1 MMKGLIHGPLRLLL
15 AVGAIYLFCHYF
27 TRDYKPST
35 FFTSASTGDVVGVF
49 VLLQLFSCFALYMG
63 INGVRDLMRKR
74 IRMRVMYVV
83 NVLILLSIIF
93 FAFFGKNDGN
103 DKSEPASDWDFL
115 YGLAFFAMVYF
126 AIYDFIIL
134 FIKRKKYVEKKEPE
148 FGMENIT

>member
-1 MMKGLIHGPLRLLL
+1 M
-15 AVGAIYLFCHYF
+15 FCLVYGHQWSSESYAQKD
-27 TRDYKPST
+27 TYE
-35 FFTSASTGDVVGVF
+35 GDVR
-49 VLLQLFSCFALYMG
+49 S
-63 INGVRDLMRKR
+63 KR
-74 IRMRVMYVV
+74 AHPVIY
-83 NVLILLSIIF
+83 NIF
-93 FAFFGKNDGN
+93 CFFGKNDGN